1 MASIKYGQI
10 DDIESILSE
19 WWNVQGLPMALQK
32 SLLSIK
38 KALTE
43 NKATREEL
51 RQKLISDYSVR
62 DENGEPVDVMQ
73 PVLNA
78 KGEPVKNADGEPATV
93 RVRKFTDIDAV
104 NAQWDELVNTN
115 FECPGIAESPIEPH
129 VEKLGITLQ
138 KLEVIDSLIVE

>member
-19 WWNVQGLPMALQK
+19 WWNVPGLPMALQK

-38 KALTE
+38 KAMTE

-51 RQKLISDYSVR
+51 RQKLISDYCKR
-62 DENGEPVDVMQ
+62 DEGGEPIMEER
-73 PVLNA
+73 PVGLNDEGKPIIA
-78 KGEPVKNADGEPATV
+78 RTHV
-93 RVRKFTDIDAV
+93 FTDIDAV
-104 NAQWDELVNTN
+104 NAQWDELVNTT
-115 FECPGIAESPIEPH
+115 FECPTITESTIEPH